1 MKRKTTIGDLI
12 KEYFKK
18 HPGEDVTHGPVV
30 DWVEKHYF
38 KLYSL
43 KPRDTWRNIR
53 SFHEKG
59 WLIKVKKGVYRYD
72 PNQIQLRKLENFTAS
87 QKEEILKRDGYKCV
101 VCGRG
106 REDGIELHVD
116 HINPKY
122 YGGKATILSGET
134 MCAQHNFIKKHSK
147 GTESGKKM
155 FIRFYDLA
163 KSEDNKEVMKFCVDI
178 LDVYEKHN
186 INGHIVWEK

>member
-87 QKEEILKRDGYKCV
+87 QNEEILKRDGYKCV
-101 VCGRG
+101 
-106 REDGIELHVD
+106 
-116 HINPKY
+116 
-122 YGGKATILSGET
+122 
-134 MCAQHNFIKKHSK
+134 
-147 GTESGKKM
+147 
-155 FIRFYDLA
+155 
-163 KSEDNKEVMKFCVDI
+163 
-178 LDVYEKHN
+178 
-186 INGHIVWEK
+186 